1 MKIAINEMSEV
12 YTYSLKVYHF
22 VAMNSLLSRYHELTE
37 SYSRKQIIS
46 FLFIFLLRLF
56 LQNPLE
62 VVISAVFTGQ
72 SYEYNEV

>member
-22 VAMNSLLSRYHELTE
+22 VAMNALLSRYHEVTE

-46 FLFIFLLRLF
+46 YLFIFCRDSF
-56 LQNPLE
+56 
-62 VVISAVFTGQ
+62 
-72 SYEYNEV
+72 